1 MISFF
6 TWLQTTRV
14 AATVGDSNLLMG
26 ALSATHLVGFTLITG
41 GALVSNLRMLGVLLS
56 GQPVLDITRPAS
68 RGIAVGLVISVVTGV
83 LLFSPRATAASR
95 NGIFQI
101 KMLCLIAAAVFQ
113 YSLHRAVA
121 RRSAASPG
129 LLRATGAVGLS
140 LWLGV
145 ALAGCAFILL
155 E

>member
-83 LLFSPRATAASR
+83 MLFSPRATTASR

-113 YSLHRAVA
+113 YSLHRTVT